1 MTDAAW
7 VALAAGIPA
16 TISSLAALVIAFRT
30 GRKVDVV
37 QEQTN
42 GMQATLIKHAEKIAR
57 DDERANPTLLPPH

>member
-1 MTDAAW
+1 MTDAMW

-16 TISSLAALVIAFRT
+16 TITSLAALVAAIRT

-37 QEQTN
+37 QQQTN

-57 DDERANPTLLPPH
+57 DDERASPTMPDV